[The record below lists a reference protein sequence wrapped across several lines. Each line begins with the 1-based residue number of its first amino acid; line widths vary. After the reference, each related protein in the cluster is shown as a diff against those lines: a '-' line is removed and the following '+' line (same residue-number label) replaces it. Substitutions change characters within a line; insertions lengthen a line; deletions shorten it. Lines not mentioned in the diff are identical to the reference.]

1 MKYIGLWSPGLQF
14 FFGKICKTLRPAP
27 PPPPPPLPTYLMYAP
42 LGKLCFK
49 EQFQADSFLVV
60 LIFILFSHIS
70 QGDSLV
76 TFEMDYMLLF

>member
-1 MKYIGLWSPGLQF
+1 MQK
-14 FFGKICKTLRPAP
+14 C
-27 PPPPPPLPTYLMYAP
+27 

-49 EQFQADSFLVV
+49 GQLQADSFLVE
-60 LIFILFSHIS
+60 LIFILLSHIS